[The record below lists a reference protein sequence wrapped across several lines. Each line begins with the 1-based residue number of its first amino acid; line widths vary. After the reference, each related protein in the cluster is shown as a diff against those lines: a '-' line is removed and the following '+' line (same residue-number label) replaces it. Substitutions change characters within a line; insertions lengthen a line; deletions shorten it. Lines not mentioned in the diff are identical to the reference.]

1 MGLLVDRAFIDAAT
15 NVPTLRERVRDAIVE
30 AMFTRDD
37 RVLPK
42 DIIAVLSRAPAVT
55 VKVKSDT
62 DVQKL
67 VRVANGQES
76 TISLGL
82 PAEDYHYVRRQ
93 LSVTKDR
100 DIGVYMRPT
109 VLTSHGWIVPP
120 QGGIEVDVTDMSS
133 IQVDEKGHRAIAGV
147 GARWKALYDE
157 AARAGRAVPFY
168 PLVPL
173 HYALGDALY
182 GDAVF
187 QSYRGSFRRYLYAVR
202 SFASHGGRARIG
214 FEEVPNNGT
223 GYDLLGL
230 MQNSLSEFV
239 VPIALAVGL
248 AAPGRV
254 TRNWSYLF
262 PDVAKLAVAL
272 GKLTASGRA
281 LQYANVYDAAGWSL
295 VHPGTPGA
303 PLVLELGISGAPSVV
318 AAREKALDTV
328 LAGFTTKSSGT
339 PSPYDAS
346 AREYARTS
354 DRIAQLLIPGYVT
367 VPVKSFPDLVSR
379 FQQVSDAARAKLSLI
394 GAVRQR
400 GSVSL
405 APAFEAPKEP
415 RKVYTVS
422 RSIWEAVQ
430 TIPGA
435 SYLSRLAQLWSQERM
450 YRARLVLLQRLKAEI
465 DSARIVDPTVSA

>member
-281 LQYANVYDAAGWSL
+281 LQYANA
-295 VHPGTPGA
+295 
-303 PLVLELGISGAPSVV
+303 
-318 AAREKALDTV
+318 
-328 LAGFTTKSSGT
+328 
-339 PSPYDAS
+339 YDAS

-465 DSARIVDPTVSA
+465 DSARVVDPTVSA